1 MRSTTG
7 IAAAPDLPGLLGLTG
22 SAGPQGPI
30 GETGPE
36 EPQGPAGS
44 ISDFADFYA
53 IMPPDNDDPIEPGSP
68 IAFPRTGSVNGSTI
82 VRLDDS
88 SFRLT
93 TPGIYQV
100 LFRVGIQQSAQLVLT
115 LNGEQLPA
123 TVVGRDTGN
132 TAVIGMVL
140 IETTE
145 EDSVLTVS
153 NPTTAPSAITV
164 APSTGGA
171 LPTSAHLIIMKLT

>member
-53 IMPPDNDDPIEPGSP
+53 IMPPDNDDPIDPGSP
-68 IAFPRTGSVNGSTI
+68 ITFPRTGPVNGSTI

-145 EDSVLTVS
+145 EDAVLTVS

>member
-68 IAFPRTGSVNGSTI
+68 SAFPRTGPVNGSTI
-82 VRLDDS
+82 VRMDDS

-100 LFRVGIQQSAQLVLT
+100 LFRVGIRQ
-115 LNGEQLPA
+115 
-123 TVVGRDTGN
+123 
-132 TAVIGMVL
+132 
-140 IETTE
+140 
-145 EDSVLTVS
+145 
-153 NPTTAPSAITV
+153 
-164 APSTGGA
+164 
-171 LPTSAHLIIMKLT
+171 